1 MTTLDTISILYS
13 ISDDEGR
20 TWTLRP
26 EIVIPVTAPIS
37 RDAARELVASLSSL
51 PLLRLLSVRLDDS
64 LGVTEL
70 VDPAAMTEPDTA
82 PWDPDG
88 TPF

>member
-13 ISDDEGR
+13 TSDDEGR
-20 TWTLRP
+20 TWTLHP
-26 EIVIPVTAPIS
+26 EIVIPVTTPTS
-37 RDAARELVASLSSL
+37 RDDARNLIASLSSL

-70 VDPAAMTEPDTA
+70 VDTAATEPV